1 LQVIP
6 ALEQAKK
13 KFVNIVDKH
22 QLMGELVKVTIGTL
36 SPQQAIG
43 SPARQDFALLAGK
56 EVMIEAQFRES
67 YGQAFTSQP
76 QNFTGLIDDVLS
88 LNLNTADHRAI
99 FVATLNAV
107 ASHLGITKEVR
118 HCRDE
123 EPEKCGS
130 QIAQNIADRYGK
142 IKIVQVGYQPA
153 ILENLIKRFG
163 AANVQCTDLDPRN
176 IGTDKFGVTICD
188 GASENMNLIKWC
200 DLMLVTSSTNVNNT
214 FDELYEATIAKRKHF
229 VMFGVTGAGIAALLN
244 LDRICPLG
252 H

>member
-13 KFVNIVDKH
+13 KFVALVNKHHLHGEIVN
-22 QLMGELVKVTIGTL
+22 VTIGTL

-43 SPARQDFALLAGK
+43 NPARQDFPLLAGK

-76 QNFTGLIDDVLS
+76 QNFSGLLDDVLS
-88 LNLNTADHRAI
+88 LSLNTADHRAI
-99 FVATLNAV
+99 FIATLNAV
-107 ASHLGITKEVR
+107 MSHLGITKEVR

-123 EPEKCGS
+123 EPEKCGA
-130 QIAQNIADRYGK
+130 QIVQNIADKYGK
-142 IKIVQVGYQPA
+142 VKIVQVGYQPA
-153 ILENLIKRFG
+153 MLENLVKGFG
-163 AANVQCTDLDPRN
+163 AANIQCTDLDPRN
-176 IGTDKFGVTICD
+176 IGVDKFGVTIRD
-188 GASENMNLIKWC
+188 GATENMNSIEWC

-214 FDELYEATIAKRKHF
+214 FDELYKATMAKRKKF
-229 VMFGVTGAGIAALLN
+229 IMFGVTGAGIAALLN